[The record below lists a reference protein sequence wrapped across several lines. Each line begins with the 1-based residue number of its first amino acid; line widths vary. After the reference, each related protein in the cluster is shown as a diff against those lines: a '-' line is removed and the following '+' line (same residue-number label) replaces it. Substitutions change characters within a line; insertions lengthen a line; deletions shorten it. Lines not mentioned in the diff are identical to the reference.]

1 MEATDSK
8 SDERRSYRM
17 RARAESTAATR
28 QAISSAFL
36 QLFTELHYEEITL
49 DLVADR
55 ASVSTPTVFRH
66 FGSKDELFTSV
77 AAEFAA
83 TEGERRAPP
92 TGGVAPAI
100 RALVAHYER
109 AGEVVLR
116 LLAQEERLP
125 ALREAADVGR
135 RIHSEWVDL
144 AFAPYLELYEG
155 GERRCRHGQ
164 LVALTDIYVWKI
176 LRHDRGFGRRSV
188 EKAITQMVCSLLKG
202 DA

>member
-1 MEATDSK
+1 
-8 SDERRSYRM
+8 M

-28 QAISSAFL
+28 QAIARAFL

-49 DLVADR
+49 DLVASR
-55 ASVSTPTVFRH
+55 AGVSTPSVFRH

-77 AAEFAA
+77 AAEFASK
-83 TEGERRAPP
+83 EGQRRAPP
-92 TGGVAPAI
+92 DGDITAAIGV
-100 RALVAHYER
+100 LVSHYER

-116 LLAQEERLP
+116 LLAQEGRLP

-135 RIHSEWVDL
+135 QIHGEWVAR
-144 AFAPYLELYEG
+144 AFAAHLDALDA
-155 GERRCRHGQ
+155 GERRRRHGQ

-176 LRHDRGFGRRSV
+176 LRHDRGFGRRAV
-188 EKAITQMVCSLLKG
+188 AEAITEMVGSLLKG